1 MKKYFFIGI
10 VMSVLSACSNNVLNP
25 ETPKQVQPQ
34 PQEKKVKPPV
44 LGTSKEWDSS
54 FDCDP
59 IKVKNLIGKTGLTE
73 KQVLS
78 MTNARTYRSA
88 YPGEAVTEDFRPDRV
103 TVVIDPKTKRII
115 DSACG

>member
-1 MKKYFFIGI
+1 
-10 VMSVLSACSNNVLNP
+10 MSLISSCSNYVLNS
-25 ETPKQVQPQ
+25 EASKQAQVQL
-34 PQEKKVKPPV
+34 QEKKVEPAA
-44 LGTSKEWDSS
+44 LGTSQKWDSS

-88 YPGEAVTEDFRPDRV
+88 YSGEAVTEDFRPDRV

-115 DSACG
+115 ASACG

>member
-1 MKKYFFIGI
+1 MKRYIFLGL
-10 VMSVLSACSNNVLNP
+10 VMSLLSACSNVELNP
-25 ETPKQVQPQ
+25 EPPKQVQPQ
-34 PQEKKVKPPV
+34 PQEKEHKPPV

-59 IKVKNLIGKTGLTE
+59 IKVKNLIGKTDLTE

>member
-1 MKKYFFIGI
+1 M
-10 VMSVLSACSNNVLNP
+10 MSLLSACSNNVFNH
-25 ETPKQVQPQ
+25 ETPKQVQTQ
-34 PQEKKVKPPV
+34 PQEKKLKPPV

-88 YPGEAVTEDFRPDRV
+88 YLGEAVTEDFRPDRV
-103 TVVIDPKTKRII
+103 TIVIEPKTKRIMT
-115 DSACG
+115 SACG

>member
-1 MKKYFFIGI
+1 MKRYIFIGL
-10 VMSVLSACSNNVLNP
+10 VTSLLSACSNNVLNP
-25 ETPKQVQPQ
+25 EASKQAQAQ
-34 PQEKKVKPPV
+34 LQEKKVKPAV

-78 MTNARTYRSA
+78 MTNARIYRSA

-103 TVVIDPKTKRII
+103 TIVIDPKTKRII
-115 DSACG
+115 ASACG

>member
-1 MKKYFFIGI
+1 MKRYIFIGL

-25 ETPKQVQPQ
+25 ETPKQVQAQ
-34 PQEKKVKPPV
+34 PPEKQV
-44 LGTSKEWDSS
+44 TSKELNSS

-78 MTNARTYRSA
+78 MTNARIYRSA

-103 TVVIDPKTKRII
+103 TIVIDPKTKRII
-115 DSACG
+115 ASACG

>member
-1 MKKYFFIGI
+1 
-10 VMSVLSACSNNVLNP
+10 MSLLSACSNNVLNP
-25 ETPKQVQPQ
+25 ETSKQVQAQ

-44 LGTSKEWDSS
+44 LGTSQTWDSS

-88 YPGEAVTEDFRPDRV
+88 YPGEAVTEEFRPDRV

-115 DSACG
+115 ASACG